1 MEKIMGDTCR
11 ECEECNSVKADVKEM
26 LPTVRE
32 AKRLMR
38 DYPQNVEKLEDEL
51 VDIKTNQRLEDVA
64 LRSIL
69 DRMDK
74 HDVQEEIKRKERR
87 EDRKMNRNNFITI
100 MFFLIGSIVSF
111 GVWLNNA
118 NHKTDLRLQKI
129 ESHLDIKTK
138 NKG

>member
-1 MEKIMGDTCR
+1 MGDTCR